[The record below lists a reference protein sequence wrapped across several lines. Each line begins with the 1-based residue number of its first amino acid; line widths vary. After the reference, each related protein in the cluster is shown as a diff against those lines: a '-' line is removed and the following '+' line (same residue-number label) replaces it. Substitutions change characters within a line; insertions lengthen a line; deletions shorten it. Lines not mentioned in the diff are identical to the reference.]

1 MEVFYLFLGSGESGR
16 GGGGDMKI
24 NIIGLSIRWRPSPK
38 FKFAPNLFGLFNAY
52 IRKLGIVGPFGPKIT
67 GGLPMPQQAL
77 PGFL

>member
-1 MEVFYLFLGSGESGR
+1 
-16 GGGGDMKI
+16 MKI

-77 PGFL
+77 PGFLSRILWCNQEVMKFIQKII